1 MRDEYGLTPRQ
12 RAFCDE
18 YLKCG
23 NASEAARRVGY
34 SEKSAFRAGIDN
46 MQKPKLKNYIAE
58 RLQSTQEKR
67 IADADEVL
75 LYLSRVMRGEIKDA
89 FGLDA
94 SLQDR
99 TKAAQELLKRW
110 AVADQRQSSTLARL
124 DSMLMELR
132 IAVDAPPA
140 EGMPPGGK
148 AEPGSESSEGKAE
161 PVQAPEPSE
170 GGAGAIAEGKPEPP
184 EPGPSGAV

>member
-1 MRDEYGLTPRQ
+1 MRDEFGLTPRQ

-23 NASEAARRVGY
+23 NATAAAIAAGY
-34 SEKSAFRAGIDN
+34 REKSARITGQEN
-46 MQKPKLKNYIAE
+46 MKKLALKNYIAE
-58 RLQSTQEKR
+58 RMRPTQERR

-110 AVADQRQSSTLARL
+110 AVADQKQGATMARL

-132 IAVDAPPA
+132 VAIEQPAAPERADGKQAPA
-140 EGMPPGGK
+140 PEASGGM
-148 AEPGSESSEGKAE
+148 
-161 PVQAPEPSE
+161 PEPSE
-170 GGAGAIAEGKPEPP
+170 GGAGAIADGGAEP
-184 EPGPSGAV
+184 A

>member
-1 MRDEYGLTPRQ
+1 MRDEFGLTPRQ

-23 NASEAARRVGY
+23 NASEAARKAGY
-34 SEKSAFRAGIDN
+34 KAKNADVIGGQN
-46 MQKPKLKNYIAE
+46 LGKLAIKKYIAD
-58 RLQSTQEKR
+58 RMQPAQEKR

-75 LYLSRVMRGEIKDA
+75 LYLSRVMRGEEKDA

-132 IAVDAPPA
+132 IAVDAPSPG
-140 EGMPPGGK
+140 GMP
-148 AEPGSESSEGKAE
+148 SEGKPE
-161 PVQAPEPSE
+161 PAPAPEPSE
-170 GGAGAIAEGKPEPP
+170 GGAGAMAESGPEPSAP
-184 EPGPSGAV
+184 EAAAGAPENA